1 MFNGKT
7 QSSLSGRQYNRYGQR
22 SRGYPQ
28 HGQRLSAF
36 RRVEFPRGETE
47 LRYRLFDLGISGDR
61 VRDLRARWQSDCL
74 DLRPDVLSVLIGIND
89 TWRRYDSGD
98 PSDTEEFERVY
109 RSLLEDARREN
120 PSLKIIIMEPFVLH
134 VSEERASWREDLDP
148 RIQAVRRVAKDY
160 ADAFIPLD
168 GLLNAA
174 AVDTCPEQW
183 APDGVHPSFDGA
195 ALIAR
200 YWLEAFDK
208 IL

>member
-1 MFNGKT
+1 MEKLRVLFQGDSIT
-7 QSSLSGRQYNRYGQR
+7 DMDRDR
-22 SRGYPQ
+22 SNIRNMGNGYP
-28 HGQRLSAF
+28 LFVASNF
-36 RRVEFPRGETE
+36 RADNPKFDIDF
-47 LRYRLFDLGISGDR
+47 FDLGISGNR
-61 VRDLRARWQSDCL
+61 VSNL
-74 DLRPDVLSVLIGIND
+74 
-89 TWRRYDSGD
+89 
-98 PSDTEEFERVY
+98 PSEFGEFESIY

-120 PSLKIIIMEPFVLH
+120 PDIKIIIMEPFVLH

-174 AVDTCPEQW
+174 AIDTCPEQW
-183 APDGVHPSFDGA
+183 APDGVHPSPDGA

>member
-1 MFNGKT
+1 MEKLRVLFQGDSIT
-7 QSSLSGRQYNRYGQR
+7 DMDRDR
-22 SRGYPQ
+22 SNIRNMGNGYP
-28 HGQRLSAF
+28 LFVASNF
-36 RRVEFPRGETE
+36 RADNPKFDIDF
-47 LRYRLFDLGISGDR
+47 FDLGISGNR
-61 VRDLRARWQSDCL
+61 VSDLRDRWQTDCL
-74 DLRPDVLSVLIGIND
+74 DLYPDVLSVLIGIND
-89 TWRRYDSGD
+89 TWRKYDSNL
-98 PSDTEEFERVY
+98 PSEFGEFESIY

-120 PSLKIIIMEPFVLH
+120 PDIKIIIMEPFVLH

-174 AVDTCPEQW
+174 AIDTCPEQW
-183 APDGVHPSFDGA
+183 APDGVHPSSDGA

>member
-1 MFNGKT
+1 MISATWAAAIRF
-7 QSSLSGRQYNRYGQR
+7 SSRRI
-22 SRGYPQ
+22 
-28 HGQRLSAF
+28 SAPNF
-36 RRVEFPRGETE
+36 DIDF
-47 LRYRLFDLGISGDR
+47 FDLGISGDR
-61 VRDLRARWQSDCL
+61 VSDQRARWQSDCL
-74 DLRPDVLSVLIGIND
+74 DLRPDVLSALIGIND

-98 PSDTEEFERVY
+98 PSDIEEFERVY

-174 AVDTCPEQW
+174 AVDTCPVQW

>member
-1 MFNGKT
+1 MGKLRVLFQGDSIT
-7 QSSLSGRQYNRYGQR
+7 DMGRDRGDIRNMG
-22 SRGYPQ
+22 SGYP
-28 HGQRLSAF
+28 LFVASNF
-36 RRVEFPRGETE
+36 RAARPNFDIDF
-47 LRYRLFDLGISGDR
+47 FDLGISGDR

-98 PSDTEEFERVY
+98 PSDTEEFESVY

>member
-1 MFNGKT
+1 MEKLRVLFQGDSIT
-7 QSSLSGRQYNRYGQR
+7 DMDRDR
-22 SRGYPQ
+22 SNIRNMGNGYP
-28 HGQRLSAF
+28 LFVASNF
-36 RRVEFPRGETE
+36 RADNPKFDIDF
-47 LRYRLFDLGISGDR
+47 FDLGISG
-61 VRDLRARWQSDCL
+61 
-74 DLRPDVLSVLIGIND
+74 IND
-89 TWRRYDSGD
+89 TWRKYDSNL
-98 PSDTEEFERVY
+98 PSEINEFENIY

-120 PSLKIIIMEPFVLH
+120 PDIKIIIMEPFVLH

-174 AVDTCPEQW
+174 AIDTCPEQW
-183 APDGVHPSFDGA
+183 APDGVHPSPDGA